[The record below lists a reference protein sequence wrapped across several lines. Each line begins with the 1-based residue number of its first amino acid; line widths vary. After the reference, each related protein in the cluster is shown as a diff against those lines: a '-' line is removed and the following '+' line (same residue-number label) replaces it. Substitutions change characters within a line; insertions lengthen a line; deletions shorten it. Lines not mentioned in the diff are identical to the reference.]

1 MRNYIC
7 DNINSEFRVYLFKLS
22 KKISNVIPTIVQGFS
37 RYYIW
42 LDVIRIYVN
51 LILYY
56 CIRLRLNQ
64 FSINVNSSDIYFYI
78 ICHAVNLIVVMSIYC
93 KLIFDDINFKLF
105 FILCKKNNAIPAIHP
120 VIYYRINH
128 RVRHGQPI
136 ET

>member
-22 KKISNVIPTIVQGFS
+22 KKSSNAIPTIVQGFS

-64 FSINVNSSDIYFYI
+64 FNINVNSSDIYFYI
-78 ICHAVNLIVVMSIYC
+78 ICYAVNLIVVMSIYC

-120 VIYYRINH
+120 VINYRINH